1 LGCRAIRPFESVY
14 RLMHEVTIKPTGEIT
29 AHRIVVPAT
38 VEVPAE

>member
-1 LGCRAIRPFESVY
+1 
-14 RLMHEVTIKPTGEIT
+14 MHEVTIKPTGEIT